1 MYCFATQSIGLG
13 SIDNARELGGYVLPD
28 GRAIKRGLL
37 LRGGSLADANND
49 DLCALTDKYR
59 IKLNFD
65 FRTEDEVIKK
75 PDPELD
81 GVERI
86 WLPAID
92 QVTEKKASSEFPQG
106 VFKDFGRWVLAH
118 ASEPRVLR
126 FAQNMYVDFVVN
138 EYTQLQYAAF
148 LQNIVNNAGC
158 AVYWHCTQGKD
169 RTGLASTFLLAALGA
184 DRKLILEDYLISNEV
199 FKPLVDRM
207 MAAFSDENAQEVI
220 QTFVGVNVN
229 SFLRA
234 LNIIDIQFGSM
245 DNYLRGPLCMTDN
258 DITLLKDNYT
268 YYE

>member
-13 SIDNARELGGYVLPD
+13 SIDNARELGGYLLPD
-28 GRAIKRGLL
+28 GRTIKRGLL
-37 LRGGSLADANND
+37 LRGGSLADANKE
-49 DLCALTDKYR
+49 DLYTLTDKYR
-59 IKLNFD
+59 IRLNFD
-65 FRTEDEVIKK
+65 FRTEDEVLKK
-75 PDPELD
+75 IDPELD

-92 QVTEKKASSEFPQG
+92 QVTEKKATSEFPQG

-118 ASEPRVLR
+118 ASEPGVLR
-126 FAQNMYVDFVVN
+126 FAQNMYVEFVEN

-184 DRKLILEDYLISNEV
+184 DRKLILEDYLISNEF
-199 FKPLVDRM
+199 FKPLLDRLLTTV
-207 MAAFSDENAQEVI
+207 SDANAMEVI

-229 SFLRA
+229 YYLRA
-234 LNIIDIQFGSM
+234 LNVIDLQFGSM
-245 DNYLRGPLCMTDN
+245 DNYLRGPLCMTDD
-258 DITLLKDNYT
+258 DIKLLKEQYT
-268 YYE
+268 CYE

>member
-13 SIDNARELGGYVLPD
+13 SIDNARELGGFLLPD
-28 GRAIKRGLL
+28 GRTIKRGLL
-37 LRGGSLADANND
+37 LRGGSLADANKE
-49 DLCALTDKYR
+49 DLSALTDKFH
-59 IKLNFD
+59 IKLDFD

-81 GVERI
+81 GVEHI

-92 QVTEKKASSEFPQG
+92 QVTEKKATSEFPQG

-126 FAQNMYVDFVVN
+126 FAQNMYVEFVEN

-199 FKPLVDRM
+199 FKPLIDRM
-207 MAAFSDENAQEVI
+207 TSTISDENVKEVI
-220 QTFVGVNVN
+220 QTFVGVNVK

-234 LNIIDIQFGSM
+234 LNVIDIQYGSM
-245 DNYLRGPLCMTDN
+245 DDYLRGPLCMTDD
-258 DITLLKDNYT
+258 DINILKEQYT
-268 YYE
+268 CYE